1 MRKGQDVADTV
12 EGRGVWTSCLLQEG
26 KKVEEGKK
34 EAGNGIGRRRRKRRR
49 SVFTVSGCRERR
61 KRSGGGRERRG
72 RTKCEKNV
80 CSRRPDGAAIDSMKK
95 TLYSL
100 ELTRTTHERA
110 DVEQRARERAE
121 QQYKDVIGGLT
132 EVGRSMGR
140 GWSVRLPTLVGGHQC
155 VGVGTQEAAGRTS
168 GGTSSP

>member
-1 MRKGQDVADTV
+1 VPDAG
-12 EGRGVWTSCLLQEG
+12 
-26 KKVEEGKK
+26 EEKD
-34 EAGNGIGRRRRKRRR
+34 
-49 SVFTVSGCRERR
+49 
-61 KRSGGGRERRG
+61 
-72 RTKCEKNV
+72 V

-110 DVEQRARERAE
+110 DVEERARERA
-121 QQYKDVIGGLT
+121 QRQYEDVIGGLT

-155 VGVGTQEAAGRTS
+155 AGVGTQEAIGRTC
-168 GGTSSP
+168 GGTSSPSIQEARNWGQAGETATRGAGHGVRMLLCRQMGETRLGGGEGERRQDRETHNSYAGGGGGGRGVSFSS

>member
-1 MRKGQDVADTV
+1 MPDAG
-12 EGRGVWTSCLLQEG
+12 
-26 KKVEEGKK
+26 EEKD
-34 EAGNGIGRRRRKRRR
+34 
-49 SVFTVSGCRERR
+49 
-61 KRSGGGRERRG
+61 
-72 RTKCEKNV
+72 V

-155 VGVGTQEAAGRTS
+155 VGVGTQE
-168 GGTSSP
+168 GGTGDRTERHNTHAGGGGGGVSFSI